1 MNSTIA
7 ARKRCLKN
15 KLKAL
20 KRRLRN
26 GIFISGFDPLQDFAS
41 LFLAFQRDEV
51 FNSNDVNEIRTARR
65 LMIEYVRTSL
75 KFVNIHL
82 QSEHDETQI
91 NTILRETDERIANVH
106 NNNNIEN
113 TDQNNDSLRGAEND
127 DVWI

>member
-7 ARKRCLKN
+7 ARKRCLTN

-26 GIFISGFDPLQDFAS
+26 GMFIPGFDPLHDFAS
-41 LFLAFQRDEV
+41 LFLAFQRNEI
-51 FNSNDVNEIRTARR
+51 FRSNNVNEIRTARR
-65 LMIEYVRTSL
+65 LMIVYVRTSL
-75 KFVNIHL
+75 EFVNIHL
-82 QSEHDETQI
+82 QPENDETQI
-91 NTILRETDERIANVH
+91 NMILRETDERIANVH

-113 TDQNNDSLRGAEND
+113 TDQNDDSLRGTDND